1 MSRPDD
7 APHEMTSSANFDDAY
22 VERLLRRRGLS
33 ADGGEDPVGSF
44 VAAVAD
50 LSRSAPD
57 PTGALAVLLAEGFD
71 PAPLE
76 SPAAAASPDRRA
88 PRWRTSRW
96 ARLSLA
102 ARLSAVAGVALGG
115 LATAASAGVL
125 PDQLQDRV
133 GGLLE
138 VTTPFEFPSA
148 PTPAPATT
156 PTTPTTPTTSPPPV
170 DGQPGTGPASD
181 VPVAPDPGPATVD
194 LPQPT
199 PAPAAVPTESAD
211 PQDSARPVQP
221 PAPQQRP
228 GRGAAPED
236 VPTPPAGPRQQS
248 PGASRPPVAPGPGQ
262 PPFAPG
268 SGSFGSRD
276 SFGSRGPDPEPATSG
291 RSTTG
296 RTARSPLG

>member
-1 MSRPDD
+1 
-7 APHEMTSSANFDDAY
+7 MTSSANFDDAY

-33 ADGGEDPVGSF
+33 ADGHQDPAGSF

-50 LSRSAPD
+50 LGRSAPA

-71 PAPLE
+71 PATLE
-76 SPAAAASPDRRA
+76 SPAAASPDRHA
-88 PRWRTSRW
+88 SRWRTRRW
-96 ARLSLA
+96 AGLSLA
-102 ARLSAVAGVALGG
+102 AKLSAVAGVALGG

-125 PDQLQDRV
+125 PDQLQDRI

-156 PTTPTTPTTSPPPV
+156 PTTPTTPTKRPPPTPPPA
-170 DGQPGTGPASD
+170 DGRPGTGPASG
-181 VPVAPDPGPATVD
+181 VPVAPEDIPGTPGPGPATVD
-194 LPQPT
+194 LPRPT
-199 PAPAAVPTESAD
+199 PAPAAAPTESAD
-211 PQDSARPVQP
+211 PQDGARPVTP
-221 PAPQQRP
+221 PAPPQRP

-236 VPTPPAGPRQQS
+236 VPTPPAGPRQQA

-268 SGSFGSRD
+268 PGSFGSRD
-276 SFGSRGPDPEPATSG
+276 SSGSRGQDPGPATSG